1 MDDAMKILK
10 SLEEPSLLIKD
21 VSEKIKN
28 KSKKRND
35 GFLSML
41 LGTLDSSSLGHALTS
56 REVKRSKVLDARAK
70 IPR

>member
-28 KSKKRND
+28 TSKKRNN

-41 LGTLDSSSLGHALTS
+41 LGTLD
-56 REVKRSKVLDARAK
+56 
-70 IPR
+70 